1 MDVKE
6 PKTRTE
12 NKKGGK
18 GKGKDKD
25 KGTIYSSKH
34 VRIAA
39 ALASKKLLGGPDS

>member
-1 MDVKE
+1 MDAKE

-18 GKGKDKD
+18 GKGKD